1 MEEFQVVVMA
11 GGGGSR
17 MMPFSQ
23 DIPKPLIPIANKP
36 MVWYILN
43 QLEKAGFEE
52 VILVHQARH
61 ADKMKQT
68 ISEHF
73 PQLRVDLV
81 GVEEDIG
88 NNCKIANCI
97 IMDNVKI
104 EDGVK
109 LEGTIVAHRAVLHN
123 NCSLKDCSVAVGAL
137 VTSGADIKNETV
149 FSDSASYEYGNQQ

>member
-88 NNCKIANCI
+88 TA
-97 IMDNVKI
+97 DSLRVVKCTKSRRS
-104 EDGVK
+104 ERTALLGKGLRLGRDARSRD
-109 LEGTIVAHRAVLHN
+109 LPLAAVV
-123 NCSLKDCSVAVGAL
+123 SL
-137 VTSGADIKNETV
+137 VTTARLPT
-149 FSDSASYEYGNQQ
+149 ASSWTTSRLRTE